1 MKHFSIVT
9 VGRGRLCRFLSGME
23 MGMNVSVV
31 REIKV
36 ALEKAVQ
43 AADDAGESL
52 LAAQI
57 GEALDCAEERL
68 RRNRPEDE
76 PITPPKC
83 A

>member
-1 MKHFSIVT
+1 
-9 VGRGRLCRFLSGME
+9 
-23 MGMNVSVV
+23 MNASVV

-52 LAAQI
+52 LAAQLAA
-57 GEALDCAEERL
+57 ALDCAEERL

-76 PITPPKC
+76 TITPPISK
-83 A
+83 